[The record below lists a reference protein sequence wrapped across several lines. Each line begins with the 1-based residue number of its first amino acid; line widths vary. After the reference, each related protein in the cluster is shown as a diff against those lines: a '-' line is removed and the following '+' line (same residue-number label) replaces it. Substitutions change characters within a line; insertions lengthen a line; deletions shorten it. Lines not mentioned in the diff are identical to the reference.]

1 MEIRP
6 IKTEE
11 ISLVAAMWKTFAE
24 DQFQY
29 SSFFQRSPDWQ
40 RHLEQ
45 AFRNGLPDP
54 DFLLAGAFC
63 DSQLTGYV
71 FAQVIE
77 YPAFLEETRHCNI
90 RHLYVEDGHRNNKY
104 GEQPL
109 SRATNW
115 SKNKGVNRIEVLVAS
130 GNEKACR
137 FYNRH
142 GFEEHIKHLF
152 IQV

>member
-6 IKTEE
+6 IKQEE

-29 SSFFQRSPDWQ
+29 SRIFQRSPDWQ
-40 RHLEQ
+40 YHLEQ
-45 AFRNGLPDP
+45 TFRKSISDP

-63 DSQLTGYV
+63 DAQLTGYV

-77 YPAFLEETRHCNI
+77 YPAFLNEIRHCNI
-90 RHLYVEDGHRNNKY
+90 RHLYVEDGHRNKKH
-104 GEQPL
+104 GEQLL
-109 SRATNW
+109 SHAINW
-115 SKNKGVNRIEVLVAS
+115 SKNKGVNRIEVMVFS
-130 GNEKACR
+130 GNENACR

-142 GFEEHIKHLF
+142 GFEEHMKHLM